1 MENLAKL
8 GIDGWSLVVYLVNF
22 GLIWAVLGFLVFP
35 KIIKII
41 DNRRDQ
47 IKDNLETADKLRL
60 ELDELVAKSRTERA
74 KLLAELTEERDAL
87 KKDMDEKRSQILR
100 DAEEQK
106 EQMLT
111 EARTLLKAERKKLV
125 EDAQS
130 AVIHIM
136 QKTLVSMLS
145 TKVPQE
151 VIAESVEKSWE
162 EHKAE
167 VLQ

>member
-8 GIDGWSLVVYLVNF
+8 GIDGWSILVYLVNF

-35 KIIKII
+35 KILRIL

-47 IKDNLETADKLRL
+47 IKDNLETADKLRA
-60 ELDELVAKSRTERA
+60 ELDDHVAKSRAERA
-74 KLLAELTEERDAL
+74 KLLTELTDER
-87 KKDMDEKRSQILR
+87 EKLVKEMTAQRTQILR

-111 EARTLLKAERKKLV
+111 EARTLIKEERKKIV
-125 EDAQS
+125 KDAES
-130 AVIHIM
+130 AVIHLM
-136 QKTLVSMLS
+136 QKTLVSLLS
-145 TKVPQE
+145 NKVPQE
-151 VIAESVEKSWE
+151 VIAESVENSWN

-167 VLQ
+167 VLS